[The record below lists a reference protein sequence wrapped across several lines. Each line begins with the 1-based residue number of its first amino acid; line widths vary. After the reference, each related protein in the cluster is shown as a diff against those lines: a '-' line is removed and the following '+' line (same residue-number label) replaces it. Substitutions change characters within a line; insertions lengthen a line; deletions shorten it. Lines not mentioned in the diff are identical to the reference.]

1 MSLEEIRAA
10 MSRFRN
16 DLLNDTLPF
25 WLNRGVD
32 EKHGGYFTSFDRD
45 GKRLESDKSV
55 WFQGRFAWMLATI
68 ANTVEPREYWL
79 KQAKRP

>member
-25 WLNRGVD
+25 WLTRGVD

-55 WFQGRFAWMLATI
+55 WFQGRFACFSQYSRGSTVLAI
-68 ANTVEPREYWL
+68 VANI
-79 KQAKRP
+79 QAKRP